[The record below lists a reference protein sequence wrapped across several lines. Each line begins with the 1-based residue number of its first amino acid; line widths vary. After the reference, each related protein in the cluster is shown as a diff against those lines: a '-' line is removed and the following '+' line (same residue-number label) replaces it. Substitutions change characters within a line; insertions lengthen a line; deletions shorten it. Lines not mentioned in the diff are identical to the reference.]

1 MPDEE
6 TTTPQP
12 RLPVPAGKPDLS
24 RRPAGPVP
32 AAAFLSQ
39 LIAERDRL
47 APQRARRRAPLGT
60 ALASYGSTA
69 RQAIRRLPPG
79 YRTALTV

>member
-6 TTTPQP
+6 TIMGQA
-12 RLPVPAGKPDLS
+12 RLPVPAETSAG

-32 AAAFLSQ
+32 TAAFLSQ

-47 APQRARRRAPLGT
+47 APQRTRRRAPLGT
-60 ALASYGSTA
+60 ALACYGSTA
-69 RQAIRRLPPG
+69 RQAVHRLPPG
-79 YRTALTV
+79 YRTTLTV

>member
-6 TTTPQP
+6 TTTG
-12 RLPVPAGKPDLS
+12 LPVATSWPGSGFRAIS
-24 RRPAGPVP
+24 PVP
-32 AAAFLSQ
+32 TAAFLSQ

-47 APQRARRRAPLGT
+47 APQRTRRRAPLGT